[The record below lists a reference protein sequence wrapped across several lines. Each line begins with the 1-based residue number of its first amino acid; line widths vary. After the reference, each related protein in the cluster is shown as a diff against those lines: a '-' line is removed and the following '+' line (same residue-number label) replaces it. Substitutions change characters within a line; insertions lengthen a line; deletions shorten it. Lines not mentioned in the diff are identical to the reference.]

1 MREKKEAPRRRR
13 KIIAWA
19 IAALGVAVLAVGGIF
34 YCTFFPNPFAKSIPA
49 SSISAGTTSVTGE
62 SDILIAYFSLTNNRE
77 YPSGEV
83 DAVSSAS
90 LKIRDGTGYGHA
102 ELLAI
107 AAQETTGGD
116 LFPIKVN
123 DLYPDTY
130 GGAFDHHHSE
140 MGSPIRP
147 ALMEHL
153 ETVDCYDTVILIYP
167 NWLSS
172 LPQPVLTFLEEY
184 DFAGK
189 NIVPIATSQALGLG
203 SGPEQIKSVCP
214 DAVVA
219 EGLSARSEEGVKDF
233 LTEMELQK

>member
-34 YCTFFPNPFAKSIPA
+34 YCTFFPNPFAKSVPA

>member
-34 YCTFFPNPFAKSIPA
+34 YCTFCPNPFAKSIPA

-130 GGAFDHHHSE
+130 GGAFDRHHSE

>member
-130 GGAFDHHHSE
+130 GGAFDRHHSE

>member
-1 MREKKEAPRRRR
+1 MDNEKIKPKKRR
-13 KIIAWA
+13 KAVSAVIIGLFLV
-19 IAALGVAVLAVGGIF
+19 IAGAGAIF
-34 YCTFFPNPFAKSIPA
+34 YCTFFPNPFAESIV
-49 SSISAGTTSVTGE
+49 SDHISEGAISVTGE
-62 SDILIAYFSLTNNRE
+62 SNILIAYFSLANNRE
-77 YPSGEV
+77 YPSGKV

-90 LKIRDGTGYGHA
+90 LRIRDGTGYGHA

-130 GGAFDHHHSE
+130 GGAFDRHHSE
-140 MGSPIRP
+140 MGSSIRP
-147 ALMEHL
+147 TLSEHL

-219 EGLSARSEEGVKDF
+219 EGLSARSEDGVKDF
-233 LTEMELQK
+233 LTKMGLQQ

>member
-34 YCTFFPNPFAKSIPA
+34 YCTFFPNPFAESIPA

-130 GGAFDHHHSE
+130 GGAFDRHHSE

-219 EGLSARSEEGVKDF
+219 EGLSARSEDGVKDF
-233 LTEMELQK
+233 LIEMELQQ

>member
-102 ELLAI
+102 ELFAI

-123 DLYPDTY
+123 DLYPETY
-130 GGAFDHHHSE
+130 GGAFDRHHSE

>member
-233 LTEMELQK
+233 LTEMELQQ

>member
-1 MREKKEAPRRRR
+1 MDSEKSKPQSRRRVITA
-13 KIIAWA
+13 II
-19 IAALGVAVLAVGGIF
+19 IGVFIVFAAAGAIF
-34 YCTFFPNPFAKSIPA
+34 YCTFFPNPLAKSIM
-49 SSISAGTTSVTGE
+49 SDQISEGTISVTGE
-62 SDILIAYFSLTNNRE
+62 SNILIAYFSLTNNRE

-90 LKIRDGTGYGHA
+90 LKIRDGIGYGHA

-116 LFPIKVN
+116 LFPIKVK
-123 DLYPDTY
+123 DLYPETY
-130 GGAFDHHHSE
+130 GGAFDRHHSE
-140 MGSPIRP
+140 MRSPIRP
-147 ALMEHL
+147 VLMEHL

-189 NIVPIATSQALGLG
+189 TIVPIATSQALGLG
-203 SGPEQIKSVCP
+203 SGPDQIKTVCP
-214 DAVVA
+214 GAVVA
-219 EGLSARSEEGVKDF
+219 EGLSARSEDGTKDF
-233 LTEMELQK
+233 LTKIELQQ

>member
-172 LPQPVLTFLEEY
+172 LPQPVLAFMEEY
-184 DFAGK
+184 DFSGK
-189 NIVPIATSQALGLG
+189 TIIPVATSQALGLG
-203 SGPEQIKSVCP
+203 SGPEQIAAACP
-214 DAVVA
+214 GAVVS
-219 EGLSARSEEGVKDF
+219 EGLSARSEDVVKKF
-233 LTEMELQK
+233 LTDAGLGQ

>member
-34 YCTFFPNPFAKSIPA
+34 YCTFFPNPFAKSVPA

-130 GGAFDHHHSE
+130 GGAFDRHHSE

-219 EGLSARSEEGVKDF
+219 EGLSARSEDGVKDF

>member
-1 MREKKEAPRRRR
+1 MDSEKSKPQHRRRVVAA
-13 KIIAWA
+13 IIIGIFIV
-19 IAALGVAVLAVGGIF
+19 IAAAGAVF
-34 YCTFFPNPFAKSIPA
+34 YCTFFPNPLAKSISPNQ
-49 SSISAGTTSVTGE
+49 ISEGTISVTGE
-62 SDILIAYFSLTNNRE
+62 SNILIAYFSLTNNRE

-90 LKIRDGTGYGHA
+90 LKIRDGAGYGHA

-123 DLYPDTY
+123 DLYPETY
-130 GGAFDHHHSE
+130 GGAFDRHHSE

-189 NIVPIATSQALGLG
+189 TIVPIATSQALGLG

-219 EGLSARSEEGVKDF
+219 EGLSARSEDGVKDF
-233 LTEMELQK
+233 LTEMELQQ

>member
-1 MREKKEAPRRRR
+1 MESKKSNPKKRR
-13 KIIAWA
+13 KTI
-19 IAALGVAVLAVGGIF
+19 VAVIVGIFAVIAVAGGIF
-34 YCTFFPNPFAKSIPA
+34 YCTFFPNPFAKSIA
-49 SSISAGTTSVTGE
+49 SNQISEGTMSVKGE
-62 SDILIAYFSLTNNRE
+62 SNILIAYFSLTNNRE
-77 YPSGEV
+77 YLSGEI

-90 LKIRDGTGYGHA
+90 LKIRDGTGYGHG

-107 AAQETTGGD
+107 AAQETTDGD
-116 LFPIKVN
+116 LFPIKVD
-123 DLYPDTY
+123 DLYPETY
-130 GGAFDHHHSE
+130 GGAFDRHHSE
-140 MGSPIRP
+140 MGSSIRP
-147 ALMEHL
+147 TLSEHL

-219 EGLSARSEEGVKDF
+219 EGLSARSEDGVKDF
-233 LTEMELQK
+233 LTKMGLQQ

>member
-130 GGAFDHHHSE
+130 GGAFDRHHSE

-203 SGPEQIKSVCP
+203 SGPEQIESVCP

-219 EGLSARSEEGVKDF
+219 EGLSARSEDGLKNF

>member
-130 GGAFDHHHSE
+130 GGAFDRHHSE

-189 NIVPIATSQALGLG
+189 SIVPIATSQALGLG

-219 EGLSARSEEGVKDF
+219 EGLSARSEDGVKDF
-233 LTEMELQK
+233 LTEMELQQ

>member
-219 EGLSARSEEGVKDF
+219 EGLSARSEDGLKNF

>member
-219 EGLSARSEEGVKDF
+219 EGLSARSEDGLKNF
-233 LTEMELQK
+233 LTEMELQQ

>member
-34 YCTFFPNPFAKSIPA
+34 YCTFFPNPFAKSVPA

-130 GGAFDHHHSE
+130 GGAFDRHHSE

>member
-130 GGAFDHHHSE
+130 GGAFDRHHSE

-219 EGLSARSEEGVKDF
+219 EGLSARSEDGVKDF